1 MNDKPREKTPKDKRK
16 LGTIVPEPPQKR
28 KEGKKARKS
37 PKKPNESLGFIIQ
50 MKRSFWCNSTKHQ
63 KIAARQFEPTYM
75 VNRDPRHR

>member
-1 MNDKPREKTPKDKRK
+1 
-16 LGTIVPEPPQKR
+16 
-28 KEGKKARKS
+28 
-37 PKKPNESLGFIIQ
+37 LGFIIQ